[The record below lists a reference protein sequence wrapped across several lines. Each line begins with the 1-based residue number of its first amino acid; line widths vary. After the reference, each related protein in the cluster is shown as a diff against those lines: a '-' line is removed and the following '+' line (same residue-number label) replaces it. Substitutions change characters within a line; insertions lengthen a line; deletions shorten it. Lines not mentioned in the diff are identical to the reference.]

1 MSRWQW
7 LTVVVVTA
15 VVLGGVGGYVLV
27 APRGQVPVPTAQAT
41 PEEVA
46 RAWIDA
52 SNARDLDTMRAIVS
66 EERAEHFVPSYVDLL
81 SQRDLIVAEDSIGNA
96 RAYNRTGTRLGDW
109 RQVQYVPV
117 QFRVLQSDGSFSA
130 TSRTSWGY
138 VFARNGDDERWRL
151 VDQGVG

>member
-46 RAWIDA
+46 QAWIDA

-66 EERAEHFVPSYVDLL
+66 
-81 SQRDLIVAEDSIGNA
+81 
-96 RAYNRTGTRLGDW
+96 
-109 RQVQYVPV
+109 
-117 QFRVLQSDGSFSA
+117 
-130 TSRTSWGY
+130 
-138 VFARNGDDERWRL
+138 
-151 VDQGVG
+151 